1 MSNLLTGETQSEGNL
16 MPPSQE
22 QTDALLEAVK
32 EQMDLDTFNPND
44 QQLLK
49 RLVECLGDSRGLV
62 RMRVAETLGQ
72 IGELA
77 TPFLLDALAHHPNV
91 VVRRASAK
99 TLTIIADPKAV
110 PTLVNSFLHDEDTVV
125 QGSSVGALARTGEA
139 AVPSLL
145 EILASP
151 DSSEKYQRGH
161 AAMGHLAF
169 YWRSSKRSISIKAID
184 SKSPDVRAAVLGAIA
199 KTIQEDPEPEAFNM
213 LMNALTDADT
223 IVRCEAASALGNLAY
238 QPAVANLT
246 ELLHHPDWE
255 SRKAAALAL
264 MKIGVNLTPPNEAR
278 TVLEPLQAAL
288 AQEAETAV
296 QQAIKLAISQIEKH
310 LEQDDWE

>member
-1 MSNLLTGETQSEGNL
+1 
-16 MPPSQE
+16 MPPSQD
-22 QTDALLEAVK
+22 QTDTLLEAVK

-44 QQLLK
+44 QALLK
-49 RLVECLGDSRGLV
+49 RMVECLGDSRGLV

-77 TPFLLDALAHHPNV
+77 TPVLLEALVDHPNV

-110 PTLVNSFLHDEDTVV
+110 PTLVYSFLNDEDTVV

-139 AVPSLL
+139 AVPALL

-151 DSSEKYQRGH
+151 DSSENTKGH
-161 AAMGHLAF
+161 AAWALAF
-169 YWRSSKRSISIKAID
+169 IGAQAKEYIYKEID
-184 SKSPDVRAAVLGAIA
+184 SDSPDVRAAVVGAIA
-199 KTIQEDPEPEAFNM
+199 KTIQEEPEPEAFNI
-213 LMNALTDADT
+213 LINALSDPET
-223 IVRCEAASALGNLAY
+223 IVRCEAAAALGNLTY
-238 QPAVANLT
+238 RPAVANLT
-246 ELLHHPDWE
+246 QLLHHPDWE

-264 MKIGVNLTPPNEAR
+264 MKIGVSVAPSKEVR

-288 AQEAETAV
+288 AQESETTV

-310 LEQDDWE
+310 SEQDDWD

>member
-151 DSSEKYQRGH
+151 DSSENTKGH
-161 AAMGHLAF
+161 AAWALAF
-169 YWRSSKRSISIKAID
+169 IGGAAKEYIYKAID

>member
-1 MSNLLTGETQSEGNL
+1 MSNLLTGETQSGGNS

-49 RLVECLGDSRGLV
+49 RLVECLGDSRGLT

-110 PTLVNSFLHDEDTVV
+110 PILVNSFLHDEDTVV
-125 QGSSVGALARTGEA
+125 QGSSVGALARIGEA

-145 EILASP
+145 EILASS
-151 DSSEKYQRGH
+151 DSSENTKGH
-161 AAMGHLAF
+161 AAWALAF
-169 YWRSSKRSISIKAID
+169 IGAAAKEYIYKAINSD
-184 SKSPDVRAAVLGAIA
+184 SPDVRAAVVGAIA
-199 KTIQEDPEPEAFNM
+199 KTIQEDPEQEAFNM
-213 LMNALTDADT
+213 LINALSDADT
-223 IVRCEAASALGNLAY
+223 IVRCEAASALGNLSY
-238 QPAVANLT
+238 QPAVVNLT

-264 MKIGVNLTPPNEAR
+264 MKIGVNLTPPNETR
-278 TVLEPLQAAL
+278 TVLKPLQAAL

-310 LEQDDWE
+310 SEQDDWE